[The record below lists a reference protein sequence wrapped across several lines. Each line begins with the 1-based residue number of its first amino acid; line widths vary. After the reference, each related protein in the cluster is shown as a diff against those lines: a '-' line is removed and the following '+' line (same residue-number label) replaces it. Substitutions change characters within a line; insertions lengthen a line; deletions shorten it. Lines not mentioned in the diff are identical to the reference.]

1 MRGRRGTLCGII
13 MILLWSLTGLGGCK
27 LRVSSNVVPGAW
39 YEEDYDEGIHMGQ
52 QGPTPQLIVV
62 DVTIEKGR
70 IVAINLRQHPAW
82 KRPEEQEKLLKAVI
96 EAQTVTRPTP
106 REEGSEED
114 RLLDAIED
122 ALNKAR
128 RDEPSGP

>member
-1 MRGRRGTLCGII
+1 MRRTGTLWG
-13 MILLWSLTGLGGCK
+13 LLFLWSIMGLGGCK
-27 LRVSSNVVPGAW
+27 PRVASQAVPEAW
-39 YEEDYDEGIHMGQ
+39 YEDDYTAGVHTGR

-82 KRPEEQEKLLKAVI
+82 KRPEEQEKLLRTII
-96 EAQTVTRPTP
+96 ETQTVAKPASG
-106 REEGSEED
+106 EEGSEED

-122 ALNKAR
+122 ALNRAR
-128 RDEPSGP
+128 RDELSDP

>member
-1 MRGRRGTLCGII
+1 MGRRGTLCGII
-13 MILLWSLTGLGGCK
+13 LLWLITGLGGCK
-27 LRVSSNVVPGAW
+27 LRVSSHVGPDAW
-39 YEEDYDEGIHMGQ
+39 YGEDYAEGVHTGR

-82 KRPEEQEKLLKAVI
+82 KRPEEQEKLL
-96 EAQTVTRPTP
+96 QTVIATQTVATPTP

-122 ALNKAR
+122 ALNRAR
-128 RDEPSGP
+128 RDEPSVP